1 MKSEEKLEELVDYI
15 AFLKEFYMSV
25 LSEEKADYYRA
36 FIKGKLK
43 ALDDIEMKLEK
54 SDKIKK

>member
-15 AFLKEFYMSV
+15 AFLKDYYKSV

-43 ALDDIEMKLEK
+43 VLDDIGMRLEK
-54 SDKIKK
+54 SDKTK